1 MAQQLAIPAAPL
13 LARCVPPPLVGSFKA
28 LCLCVGL
35 TCRYPR
41 GTVPLLPCRRRLQHN
56 QLSGSLPP
64 SWATSLPNLQILSLH
79 QNQLRGPMPYEWLKP
94 GYFQKLE
101 EMYIQNNQVWAEGV
115 LALLADSSSRAA
127 QGVAV
132 QTGLACQAKLFIWLA
147 AVRACLRLLDHVLC
161 NIPLADHW

>member
-1 MAQQLAIPAAPL
+1 M
-13 LARCVPPPLVGSFKA
+13 PPPLVGSFKA

-101 EMYIQNNQVWAEGV
+101 EMYIQNNQVGAHVHG
-115 LALLADSSSRAA
+115 LQAAGGPQSS
-127 QGVAV
+127 
-132 QTGLACQAKLFIWLA
+132 A
-147 AVRACLRLLDHVLC
+147 AVVVQAGQ
-161 NIPLADHW
+161 ASQG